1 MRKCDLERN
10 TRETGSCTDIHNP
23 VYFVHIYGLHTCK
36 AVQKVLYQHFLKFC
50 DSGQIHDFVFFN
62 QIFIKCNKLL
72 FLHFIQG
79 NAEFFT
85 PFIKYFQIISQ
96 YSYPLFLRNFFCTV
110 RDIPEVRKYLPVIH
124 RKYEMPVQWRSDGI
138 VPVSVSL
145 RYVNFLLFRNQD
157 LPEFSLLP
165 VS

>member
-72 FLHFIQG
+72 FLHLIQG
-79 NAEFFT
+79 NAKFLTSLFE
-85 PFIKYFQIISQ
+85 YLQIISQ
-96 YSYPLFLRNFFCTV
+96 YFFPPLSQ
-110 RDIPEVRKYLPVIH
+110 E
-124 RKYEMPVQWRSDGI
+124 
-138 VPVSVSL
+138 
-145 RYVNFLLFRNQD
+145 FLLYCSRYTRSTEISAGDTPEIRDACPMEIGRYASSFCLASIRR
-157 LPEFSLLP
+157 LPTFS
-165 VS
+165 

>member
-1 MRKCDLERN
+1 MRKCNLKWN
-10 TRETGSCTDIHNP
+10 TWKTGTSSDIHDF
-23 VYFVHIYGLHTCK
+23 VYFVHFHSLHTGE
-36 AVQKVLYQHFLKFC
+36 AVQKVLYQHLLKFC
-50 DSGQIHDFVFFN
+50 DSGQVHDFVFFN